1 MRRSPPEFWAQPG
14 PLPALLAPLGWA
26 YAAAGRLRRA
36 ATTPWRAPVPVLC
49 VGNLVVGGAGK
60 TPVAIDL
67 AQRLLKRGER
77 PHLLSR
83 GYGGA
88 LTGPIQV
95 DATRHDYRAVGDEAL
110 LLARVALTWIARDR
124 VAGAKAA
131 AAAGATVLVLD
142 DGFQNPGLV
151 QDLKLVVIDGLYG
164 FGNGHVLP
172 AGPLREP
179 AAAGLA
185 RADAVVVMGDGDAGL
200 ARLPGGPPL
209 LRASL
214 LPTSDPSAFNGAR
227 VVAFAGIGRPRKFFE
242 TLERLGSSIL
252 ARHAFADHQPYSS
265 AMLAP
270 ILAEADRLG
279 AQILTTEKDWVRIP
293 KELRDRI
300 AALAVRVSWDSAS
313 EVEVLL
319 DRLSTHR
326 ATRGEP
332 APAR

>member
-1 MRRSPPEFWAQPG
+1 MRRSPPEFWARPG

-36 ATTPWRAPVPVLC
+36 ATTPWQAPVPVLC

-60 TPVAIDL
+60 TPVAMDL
-67 AQRLLKRGER
+67 AQRLLTRGER

-88 LTGPIQV
+88 LASPIQV
-95 DATRHDYRAVGDEAL
+95 DAMRHDYRAVGDEAL
-110 LLARVALTWIARDR
+110 LLARVAPTWIARDR
-124 VAGAKAA
+124 AAGAKAA
-131 AAAGATVLVLD
+131 VAAGATVLVLD
-142 DGFQNPGLV
+142 DGFQNPSLV
-151 QDLKLVVIDGLYG
+151 QDLKLVVIDGHYG

-185 RADAVVVMGDGDAGL
+185 RADAVVVMGDGNAGL
-200 ARLPGGPPL
+200 TPPPGPPL

-214 LPTSDPSAFNGAR
+214 LPTSDPAAFKGAR

-242 TLERLGSSIL
+242 TLEWLGSSIL

-270 ILAEADRLG
+270 ILAEAERLG

-293 KELRDRI
+293 EEFRARI
-300 AALAVRVSWDSAS
+300 TPVPVYVSWDGAR
-313 EVEVLL
+313 EVEALL
-319 DRLSTHR
+319 DRLSIHR